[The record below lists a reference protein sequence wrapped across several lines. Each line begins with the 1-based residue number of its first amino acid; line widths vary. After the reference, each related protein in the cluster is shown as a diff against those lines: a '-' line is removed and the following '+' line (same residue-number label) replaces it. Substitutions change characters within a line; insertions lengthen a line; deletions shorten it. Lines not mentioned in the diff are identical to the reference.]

1 VVAELFLELN
11 GYELLAGDAQCVS
24 TFLQLAAG
32 DLGEDQLAEWIAANS
47 AALT

>member
-1 VVAELFLELN
+1 MDVFLRTN
-11 GYELLAGDAQCVS
+11 GLHLTANEFDAVDTVQS
-24 TFLQLAAG
+24 LAAG